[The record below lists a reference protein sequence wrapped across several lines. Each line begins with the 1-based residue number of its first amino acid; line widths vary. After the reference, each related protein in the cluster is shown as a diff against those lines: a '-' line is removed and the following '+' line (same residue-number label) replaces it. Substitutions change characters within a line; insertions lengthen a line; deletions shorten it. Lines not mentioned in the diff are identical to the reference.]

1 MNSVDYRNREDTHGN
16 LVELEGVKRGTEGS
30 SRQILKTLIFKVHWF
45 LAKIYCYAVQRIF
58 PEFDLHNH
66 LLRVTLAELDDIEG
80 LSPLA

>member
-66 LLRVTLAELDDIEG
+66 LLRATLAELDDIEG